1 MASFSDDLQYLTKH
15 NPYVEQFP
23 VQAAVE
29 VGRFKQSQ
37 YDQGIQRIN
46 QEIENVAGIDVVRDA
61 DKNYLQSKLNEL
73 GGKLK
78 SVAAS
83 DFSQYQVT
91 NSVGGMINSV
101 AKDKSVQNAASS
113 TAWYR
118 KQVEKMQKD
127 IEEGKSNPAN
137 IDYFQKHANQWLSSP
152 VAGEKFSGSYIP
164 NFDVFKF
171 AKETF
176 DAIKPD
182 GYTFDQLYV
191 TDENGVPR
199 TDAQGRPISSPFMK
213 RLEKEGIFPEKVRS
227 TLNQIFNDPR
237 VDTQLSISGEYALKG
252 LPPQLLSNKILL
264 QKDKIVGELTEQ
276 LNSLNLQKN
285 TGKDVQ
291 DQIDQI
297 QLNIDNI
304 KSKYDDL
311 SELALQNP
319 DQVRAS
325 LYKDDVRNNYTSMFG
340 WTKTKETAQSNPL
353 WDANFKLNQEANRVA
368 EFRERMDFEKGKE
381 AFDRQYK
388 LTDLNFKF
396 QKEALKNKPA
406 SQGGTQDFELS
417 NESYVAQFDNIY
429 EGAANDY
436 KDSSNDFIYSTILKN
451 PESDAE
457 LQEYIRAGNTKEQA
471 VDILMKNKVRN
482 KYILQGVVPDETL
495 VNNEV
500 ADMKATWEAEAVSAV
515 NKMTPADKAKNA
527 DIQDSYNNFARAKK
541 EFRKVQE
548 MKDEAERRMGTELSN
563 TLKSSGF
570 KIQPTNINIDG
581 QSVTL
586 TPDDLYNAAVY
597 LKGNEAPL
605 GFLTNSAVRERAKGA
620 ERILRSQ
627 GKEFL
632 IDYIRDHAQEF
643 AGSNTYAGGDSRF
656 TTNVASTENPNL
668 VRELSK
674 LYKSIDNKTLE
685 AAIKS
690 KAETI
695 KGMGFTVSPSLRFD
709 VVTGNTEADKN
720 TLQNIL
726 TTAANYKTNKQN
738 ISPDFDY
745 TDIET
750 AINSKDVIKPLE
762 IKTRKNDSTGEVVP
776 EVVFYDKEGN
786 RTAGMVITPEEALT
800 FGIDVGSIYEPVD
813 IKLLR
818 DRMNASPVG
827 STSIG
832 DPKDISTYID
842 GDVWF
847 ERQDFPMLQNSK
859 YDVKANLFSK
869 NGQVYPVIFVW
880 DGLTKPKVRTLP
892 GEKDLSGAVN
902 KLMSVNPQFV
912 NAVINEK

>member
-1 MASFSDDLQYLTKH
+1 MASFTDDLQYLTQHK
-15 NPYVEQFP
+15 PYVEQNP
-23 VQAAVE
+23 VQAMVE

-46 QEIENVAGIDVVRDA
+46 QQIENVAGIDVVRDA

-78 SVAAS
+78 SVAAG
-83 DFSQYQVT
+83 DFSQYQLV

-101 AKDKSVQNAASS
+101 AKDKGVQNAASS

-127 IEEGKSNPAN
+127 IDEGKSNPAN
-137 IDYFQKHANQWLSSP
+137 IDYFQKHANKWLTSP
-152 VAGEKFSGSYIP
+152 VAGEKFSGSYVP

-176 DAIKPD
+176 DAVKPD
-182 GYTFDQLYV
+182 GYTFDQLYI
-191 TDENGVPR
+191 TDENGTPR
-199 TDAQGRPISSPFMK
+199 TDAQGRPIASPFMK
-213 RLEKEGIFPEKVRS
+213 RLEKEGIFPEKVRA

-237 VDTQLSISGEYALKG
+237 VDTQLAISGEYALKG

-276 LNSLNLQKN
+276 LNTLNLQKN
-285 TGKDVQ
+285 TGKEVQ

-304 KSKYDDL
+304 KSKYNDL
-311 SELALQNP
+311 SDLALENP

-340 WTKTKETAQSNPL
+340 WTKTKEQAMSSPL

-368 EFRERMDFEKGKE
+368 EFRETMDFNKSKE

-396 QKEALKNKPA
+396 SKEAMKNKT
-406 SQGGTQDFELS
+406 SLDGKQDFEAS
-417 NESYVAQFDNIY
+417 NESYVMQFDNIY

-436 KDSSNDFIYSTILKN
+436 KDASNDFIYSTILKN
-451 PESDAE
+451 PESDLE

-471 VDILMKNKVRN
+471 VDILMKNKVRT
-482 KYILQGVVPDETL
+482 KYLLQGVTPDETL

-500 ADMKATWEAEAVSAV
+500 ADMKATWESEAVSAV
-515 NKMTPADKAKNA
+515 NKMTPGDRAKNA
-527 DIQDSYNNFARAKK
+527 DVQDSYNNYARAKK

-548 MKDEAERRMGTELSN
+548 MKDEAERRMGTELSG
-563 TLKSSGF
+563 TLNSANF
-570 KIQPTNINIDG
+570 KIQPVKFNVEDKSLNLSSEDI
-581 QSVTL
+581 
-586 TPDDLYNAAVY
+586 YNAAIY
-597 LKGNEAPL
+597 LKGNELPL
-605 GFLTNSAVRERAKGA
+605 GFLNNKNLREQAKVA
-620 ERILRSQ
+620 ERNLRSQ

-632 IDYIRDHAQEF
+632 IDYINDYKQTLMGNNPGLARFGAENEVIQNRQFIDEF
-643 AGSNTYAGGDSRF
+643 K
-656 TTNVASTENPNL
+656 
-668 VRELSK
+668 K
-674 LYKSIDNKTLE
+674 LYKNIDNSALQS
-685 AAIKS
+685 AIKS

-695 KGMGFTVSPSLRFD
+695 KNMGFTVSPSLRFD
-709 VVTGNTEADKN
+709 IITGNTEVDKN
-720 TLQNIL
+720 TFSNIL
-726 TTAANYKTNKQN
+726 TTAANYRTNKQN

-745 TDIET
+745 TDIE
-750 AINSKDVIKPLE
+750 AVLNDKEAAKAVE
-762 IKTRKNDSTGEVVP
+762 IKTRKNDSTGEIVP
-776 EVVFYDKEGN
+776 EIVFYDKKGE
-786 RTAGMVITPEEALT
+786 RTTGMVITPEEALSL
-800 FGIDVGSIYEPVD
+800 GVDVNGIYEPVD
-813 IKLLR
+813 VKLLR
-818 DRMNASPVG
+818 DRMNASPLG

-832 DPKDISTYID
+832 DPKDVSTYID

-847 ERQDFPMLQNSK
+847 ERQDFPMLTNSK

-869 NGQVYPVIFVW
+869 NGQVYPVIYVW
-880 DGLTKPKVRTLP
+880 DGLNKPKVRTLP
-892 GEKDLSGAVN
+892 GEKDLAGAVD
-902 KLMSVNPQFV
+902 KLMSVTPQFA
-912 NAVINEK
+912 NAVLNEK

>member
-1 MASFSDDLQYLTKH
+1 MASFTDDLQYLTQHK
-15 NPYVEQFP
+15 PYVEQNP
-23 VQAAVE
+23 VQAMVE
-29 VGRFKQSQ
+29 VGRFKQAQ

-46 QEIENVAGIDVVRDA
+46 QQIENVAGIDVVRDT

-78 SVAAS
+78 SVAAG
-83 DFSQYQVT
+83 DFSQYQLV

-101 AKDKSVQNAASS
+101 AKDKGIQNAASS

-137 IDYFQKHANQWLSSP
+137 IDYFQKHANTWLSSP
-152 VAGEKFSGSYIP
+152 IAGEKFSGSYIP

-176 DAIKPD
+176 DAVKPD
-182 GYTFDQLYV
+182 GYTFDQLYI
-191 TDENGVPR
+191 TDENGTPR

-213 RLEKEGIFPEKVRS
+213 RLEKEGIFPEKVRA

-304 KSKYDDL
+304 KSKYTDL
-311 SELALQNP
+311 SELALENP

-340 WTKTKETAQSNPL
+340 WSKTKEQAMSSPL
-353 WDANFKLNQEANRVA
+353 WDANFRLNQEANRVA
-368 EFRERMDFEKGKE
+368 EFREKMDFEKEKE
-381 AFDRQYK
+381 RFDRQYK

-396 QKEALKNKPA
+396 QKEAAKGKA
-406 SQGGTQDFELS
+406 SLSGTQDFEQS
-417 NESYVAQFDNIY
+417 TESYVMQFDNIY

-436 KDSSNDFIYSTILKN
+436 KDASNDFIYSTILKN

-457 LQEYIRAGNTKEQA
+457 LQEYIRAGNTREQA

-500 ADMKATWEAEAVSAV
+500 ADMKATWESEAVSAV
-515 NKMTPADKAKNA
+515 NKMTPGDRAKNA
-527 DIQDSYNNFARAKK
+527 DIQDSYNNYAKTKK

-548 MKDEAERRMGTELSN
+548 MKEEAERRMGTELSN
-563 TLKSSGF
+563 TLQASGF
-570 KIQPTNINIDG
+570 KIAPTNINIDG
-581 QSVTL
+581 KSVAL
-586 TPDDLYNAAVY
+586 SPDDLYNAAVY

-605 GFLTNSAVRERAKGA
+605 GFLTNSSVRERAKGA

-643 AGSNTYAGGDSRF
+643 AQPTTHDSRF

-674 LYKSIDNKTLE
+674 LYKTIDNKTLE
-685 AAIKS
+685 AAVKS

-695 KGMGFTVSPSLRFD
+695 KQMGFTVSPSLRFD
-709 VVTGNTEADKN
+709 IITGNTEADKN
-720 TLQNIL
+720 TFSSIL
-726 TTAANYKTNKQN
+726 TTAANYRTNNQN
-738 ISPDFDY
+738 LSPDFDY
-745 TDIET
+745 TDIE
-750 AINSKDVIKPLE
+750 AVLNDKEAAKAVE
-762 IKTRKNDSTGEVVP
+762 IKTRKNDATGEVVP
-776 EVVFYDKEGN
+776 EIVFYDKDGE
-786 RTAGMVITPEEALT
+786 RTAGMTITPEEAASY
-800 FGIDVGSIYEPVD
+800 GVDINSIYESVD

-818 DRMNASPVG
+818 DRMNSSPVG

-832 DPKDISTYID
+832 DPKDVSTYID

-847 ERQDFPMLQNSK
+847 ERQDFPMLTNSK

-869 NGQVYPVIFVW
+869 NGQVYPVIYVY
-880 DGLTKPKVRTLP
+880 DGLNKPKVRTLP
-892 GEKDLSGAVN
+892 GERDLSGAVD
-902 KLMSVNPQFV
+902 KLMSVTPQFV